1 MIYSNIEIKRIRKN
15 NGLTQ
20 KSFANSLGVTINS
33 VQKWESGDRT
43 PTKEMWFFIRSLY
56 NIDISDEKK
65 PKEEFKGSF
74 KNYNV
79 EKKLNVIYEVLETIV
94 ENTKDLKKEVDKNKK
109 IMFQANFNQLENNA
123 YIQQEIDEINEKS
136 KGVRKLS

>member
-1 MIYSNIEIKRIRKN
+1 MIYSNIEIKKIRKN

-79 EKKLNVIYEVLETIV
+79 EKKLNVMYEVLGTLV
-94 ENTKDLKKEVDKNKK
+94 ENTKDLKEQVNHNEK
-109 IMFQANFNQLENNA
+109 ILSRTIRNQLEHNLESQKE
-123 YIQQEIDEINEKS
+123 IQKIKKDKS
-136 KGVRKLS
+136 VRRLT

>member
-1 MIYSNIEIKRIRKN
+1 LIYSNIEIKRIRKN

-79 EKKLNVIYEVLETIV
+79 EKKLNVMYEVLGTLV
-94 ENTKDLKKEVDKNKK
+94 ENTKDLKEQVNHNEK
-109 IMFQANFNQLENNA
+109 ILSRTIRNQLEHNLESQKE
-123 YIQQEIDEINEKS
+123 IQKIKKDKA
-136 KGVRKLS
+136 VRRLT

>member
-1 MIYSNIEIKRIRKN
+1 MIYSNIEIKKIRKN

-20 KSFANSLGVTINS
+20 KSFANSLGVNITS

-79 EKKLNVIYEVLETIV
+79 EKKLNVMYEVLGTLV
-94 ENTKDLKKEVDKNKK
+94 ENTKDLKEQVNHNEK
-109 IMFQANFNQLENNA
+109 ILSRTIRNQLEHNLESQKE
-123 YIQQEIDEINEKS
+123 IQKIKKDKA
-136 KGVRKLS
+136 VRRLT

>member
-79 EKKLNVIYEVLETIV
+79 EKKLNVMYEVLGTLV
-94 ENTKDLKKEVDKNKK
+94 ENTKDLKEQVNHNEK
-109 IMFQANFNQLENNA
+109 ILSRTIRNQLEHNLESQKE
-123 YIQQEIDEINEKS
+123 IQKIKKDKA
-136 KGVRKLS
+136 VRRLT

>member
-79 EKKLNVIYEVLETIV
+79 EKKLNVMYEVLGTLV
-94 ENTKDLKKEVDKNKK
+94 ENTKDLKEQVNHNEK
-109 IMFQANFNQLENNA
+109 ILSRTIRNQLEHNLESQKE
-123 YIQQEIDEINEKS
+123 IQKIKKDKS
-136 KGVRKLS
+136 VRRLT

>member
-1 MIYSNIEIKRIRKN
+1 LIYSNIEIKRIRKN

-79 EKKLNVIYEVLETIV
+79 EKKLNVMYEVLGTLV
-94 ENTKDLKKEVDKNKK
+94 ENTKDLKEQVNHNEK
-109 IMFQANFNQLENNA
+109 ILSRTIRNQLEHNLESQKE
-123 YIQQEIDEINEKS
+123 IQKIKKDKS
-136 KGVRKLS
+136 VRRLT

>member
-56 NIDISDEKK
+56 NIDISDEEK

-79 EKKLNVIYEVLETIV
+79 EKKLNVMYEVLGTLV
-94 ENTKDLKKEVDKNKK
+94 ENTKDLKEQVNHNEK
-109 IMFQANFNQLENNA
+109 ILSRTIRNQLEHNLESQKE
-123 YIQQEIDEINEKS
+123 IQKIKKDKA
-136 KGVRKLS
+136 VRRLT